1 MSSPAA
7 GPARPASA
15 PIAAIC
21 GPLEAIYGRFTLVAD
36 ALTEAAALLPSRC
49 AGWTVTDVLYHQ
61 LLDARRALVTFASP
75 AGREPD
81 TDAVSYWRPYAPGSG
96 DPVAAGGD
104 GAARHARHV
113 RIVASAYPVE
123 FLAGEWRETAAAAVR
138 AARACTYQVVATQGR
153 ALRTEDFIA
162 TLVFEAAIHY
172 LDITVALPAAAPAD
186 PAALAL
192 VRDVLGE
199 LAGRPFPAEWD
210 DVACALKGTGR
221 IPVSVA
227 DSAALGPLAGRLPLL
242 G

>member
-1 MSSPAA
+1 MH
-7 GPARPASA
+7 
-15 PIAAIC
+15 
-21 GPLEAIYGRFTLVAD
+21 GPLQAIYGQFTGVAD

-61 LLDARRALVTFASP
+61 LLDARRALVTFATP
-75 AGREPD
+75 ADREPD
-81 TDAVSYWRPYAPGSG
+81 TDAVSYWRPYAPASG
-96 DPVAAGGD
+96 DVVAAGGD

-123 FLAGEWRETAAAAVR
+123 FLAAEWRETAAAALR
-138 AARACTYQVVATQGR
+138 AARACPHQVVATQGH
-153 ALRTEDFIA
+153 ALRTDDFIA

-192 VRDVLGE
+192 VRNVLE
-199 LAGRPFPAEWD
+199 ALAGHPLPAGWD
-210 DVACALKGTGR
+210 DVTCALKATGR
-221 IPVSVA
+221 LTVSA
-227 DSAALGPLAGRLPLL
+227 QDSAALGPLAGRLPLL